1 MVDLAKRYREKYVKQ
16 GTKILLANGE
26 YVSVDEL
33 IEDYYQNDMKK
44 LRVIIDQI
52 LNKSQFIG
60 MNKDD
65 FYSLANELFM
75 RILVDYDN
83 TRPFEGFLYSCLVKK
98 FDSELTRRG
107 RDKRSNNIKI
117 PKTDEQGNVIRDG
130 NGDIVYVKTVIQDD
144 SLDRPIGDDE
154 KATIGDLVQSDFNL
168 DTELSEKIDFGHSER
183 VEKFLKNLSGI
194 SKKIAEL
201 IMLGF
206 SVSEIKEKLELTDKQ
221 YQKSW
226 DIINSYEN
234 RRILYNENK
243 DMEEKE
249 MGESVFV
256 EDIAERYKDTSYSIA
271 YLSKAL
277 RKRRIRDDH
286 ILQRHSGQW
295 KSYAKSELISDILR
309 GKSLTQIIIS
319 EEIKNGVKMQWLID
333 GKQRCTT
340 LDDYLHDGFAISK
353 NVKNYLIKYQVPKLD
368 ENGDEVF
375 NEEGF
380 PVIEFHEFDIRGKK
394 YSQLPEE
401 LKDVFQNRQIPTLYN
416 LNCTKKDIAEDIAR
430 FNRSRPMNAAQNG
443 WLGLDEDFAE
453 LVKNISRMQFFQP
466 DFNGSNYTKNNH
478 TASAIERIIVES
490 IMVSDFIDDFS
501 KNFNKM
507 CEFLSEEG
515 SDSNFTEFYT
525 FVERLTQ
532 ISNEE
537 FAVRFNAKDS
547 FLWFGLFS
555 RFTKLGL
562 DDKCFADFIAEFNKT
577 LHSKKIE
584 DRSFDDLSVGSTK
597 DKNIVIAK
605 MDHLETLMNEFL
617 HINKEEVLNE
627 FDVPAGE
634 IDKYI
639 AEIKESDIVKTL
651 KIDNNTDLVRVSLK
665 TLMSIA
671 SGIKTYNDA
680 DIQEFM
686 FNGEV
691 STENMDDT
699 LLYLDVLNDWS
710 LEIDNNSMVLSKE
723 NVPVLS
729 KVIQYSYDNDLDE
742 KLTIQWFSTFA
753 DKYKD
758 GGLPRD
764 EMEKYKMMTDSLDS
778 YIKKRGAS
786 QCMAS

>member
-1 MVDLAKRYREKYVKQ
+1 MGKYVDYYCSDNNRELR
-16 GTKILLANGE
+16 KIVDPILANRFGW
-26 YVSVDEL
+26 L
-33 IEDYYQNDMKK
+33 PQKDY
-44 LRVIIDQI
+44 
-52 LNKSQFIG
+52 
-60 MNKDD
+60 DD
-65 FYSLANELFM
+65 FYSIAA
-75 RILVDYDN
+75 LVVWDC
-83 TRPFEGFLYSCLVKK
+83 EKK
-98 FDSELTRRG
+98 FNEKKVKTKKFKSFLSTCIHNKIKTRLTYMHRN
-107 RDKRSNNIKI
+107 KRVLK
-117 PKTDEQGNVIRDG
+117 DDDG
-130 NGDIVYVKTVIQDD
+130 NPIYNT
-144 SLDRPIGDDE
+144 SLDAQIGDDE
-154 KATIGDLVQSDFNL
+154 KTTVGDIIQSNFNMEN
-168 DTELSEKIDFGHSER
+168 ELSEKIQIGHSEN
-183 VEKFLKNLSGI
+183 VEEFLASLSGTP
-194 SKKIAEL
+194 KKITEL
-201 IMLGF
+201 IMAGL
-206 SVSEIKEKLELTDKQ
+206 SAREIKEDLQLTDKQ

-234 RRILYNENK
+234 RRILYSEND
-243 DMEEKE
+243 DMEVKK

-380 PVIEFHEFDIRGKK
+380 PIIEFHEFDIRGKK

-453 LVKNISRMQFFQP
+453 LVKNISKMQFFQP
-466 DFNGSNYTKNNH
+466 DFKGSNYTKNNH

-525 FVERLTQ
+525 FVERLAQ

-537 FAVRFNAKDS
+537 FAVRFNSKDS

-584 DRSFDDLSVGSTK
+584 DQSFDDLSVGSTK
-597 DKNIVIAK
+597 DKNIVVTKIN
-605 MDHLETLMNEFL
+605 HLETLMNEFL
-617 HINKEEVLNE
+617 HINKEEIIGE
-627 FDVPAGE
+627 FDIPDGE
-634 IDKYI
+634 MDKYI
-639 AEIKESDIVKTL
+639 DDVKESSIVKAVNIDTENDIVRTAIKS
-651 KIDNNTDLVRVSLK
+651 LVFITGNVN
-665 TLMSIA
+665 
-671 SGIKTYNDA
+671 TYNDS
-680 DIQEFM
+680 DVQEFL

-691 STENMDDT
+691 TSTDIDDA

-710 LEIDNNSMVLSKE
+710 LEVNNSSMVLSKE
-723 NVPVLS
+723 NVPVLA

-742 KLTIQWFSTFA
+742 KSAIQWFSDFV
-753 DKYKD
+753 DKHKD
-758 GGLPRD
+758 NVLPRD
-764 EMEKYKMMTDSLDS
+764 DMEKYKMMTESLDS
-778 YIKKRGAS
+778 YIKKKEAS
-786 QCMAS
+786 QCLAS